1 MKTFRKS
8 AAQGDCLLRRV
19 RELPVALT
27 PIKAEDG
34 QFIIA
39 HSETGHHHCVKERN
53 DVKLYASNDKFKG
66 YLEVK
71 GREPVLLEH
80 HRLFDAHEALV
91 IKPGIYE
98 IRRQRE
104 YTPLGYRIAAD

>member
-1 MKTFRKS
+1 MKTFKTS

-19 RELPVALT
+19 TKLPVDLT
-27 PIKAEDG
+27 SIKAEDG

-39 HSETGHHHCVKERN
+39 HSETGHNHCIKERSE
-53 DVKLYASNDKFKG
+53 VKLYASVNKFRG
-66 YLEVK
+66 YLEVR
-71 GREPVLLEH
+71 GRDPVVLEH
-80 HRLFDAHEALV
+80 HRLFDTHEALE

-104 YTPLGYRIAAD
+104 YTSQGYRGAAD